1 VDSDLDLNLVDST
14 TSLRIQFIVLDVCAE
29 TVVVQAPAEDVP
41 AITITTE
48 EHISA
53 EDKKKGVFGQLKELL
68 ESDKQQQ
75 VPHYRLSRLV
85 IRPPDD
91 S

>member
-1 VDSDLDLNLVDST
+1 MYCVHT
-14 TSLRIQFIVLDVCAE
+14 EAA
-29 TVVVQAPAEDVP
+29 VVQAPAEDMP

-53 EDKKKGVFGQLKELL
+53 EEKKKGVFGQLKELL

-75 VPHYRLSRLV
+75 VPPC
-85 IRPPDD
+85 IQ
-91 S
+91 